1 MALWLA
7 SACWS
12 ARAAAA
18 RAVATWANEPCE
30 LAADETLEE
39 VEGPL
44 EQDADEMEAV
54 EEADEA
60 DEAGDVAVAPPA
72 VSATKRWISLW

>member
-60 DEAGDVAVAPPA
+60 GDVAVAPPA

>member
-1 MALWLA
+1 M
-7 SACWS
+7 
-12 ARAAAA
+12 
-18 RAVATWANEPCE
+18 
-30 LAADETLEE
+30 EE

-54 EEADEA
+54 EEA

>member
-1 MALWLA
+1 M
-7 SACWS
+7 
-12 ARAAAA
+12 
-18 RAVATWANEPCE
+18 
-30 LAADETLEE
+30 EE